1 MEKRRKYWESLSAL
15 EYLNS
20 MFKILENKK
29 FHSRQLRIINKPHP
43 PAGIQRQLERRA
55 ETVNHRESV

>member
-1 MEKRRKYWESLSAL
+1 
-15 EYLNS
+15 